1 MSIFRTATQCFRR
14 RAQSRIVIAFVVCF
28 GVSVFVLPFSG
39 FAVRLLLF
47 FGFAPY
53 NHSAMIPTTYRL
65 LLISSSTVA
74 GTGYF
79 DHAESEIR
87 DHFRGVD
94 RVLFVPYALADY
106 EAYFSKARERFILMG
121 LDLTSIH
128 TAANSCRAVSDA
140 QAIFIGGG
148 NTFRLLKALYDLQ
161 LLDPIRERVVAGM
174 PYMGASA
181 GSNVAGPT
189 IRTTNDMPIVE
200 PPSLAALNLFPYQIN
215 PHYLDPD
222 PASTHM
228 GETREERLLQYLEE
242 NETPVVAIREGSYLR
257 VQNGEIWLK
266 GRAARIF
273 RRGQQPYEI
282 NPPATIEL

>member
-1 MSIFRTATQCFRR
+1 
-14 RAQSRIVIAFVVCF
+14 
-28 GVSVFVLPFSG
+28 
-39 FAVRLLLF
+39 
-47 FGFAPY
+47 
-53 NHSAMIPTTYRL
+53 MIPTSYRL

-74 GTGYF
+74 GTGYL

-87 DHFRGVD
+87 DHLRGTD
-94 RVLFVPYALADY
+94 RVLFIPYALADH
-106 EAYFSKARERFILMG
+106 ETYFAKARERFVFMG
-121 LDLTSIH
+121 LELTSIH
-128 TAANSCRAVSDA
+128 KAADPQHAVSEA
-140 QAIFIGGG
+140 PAIFVGGG
-148 NTFRLLKALYDLQ
+148 NTFRLLKALYDRQ
-161 LLDPIRERVVAGM
+161 LLDSIRERVRAGM

-200 PPSLAALNLFPYQIN
+200 PSSLASLNLFPYQIN

-222 PASTHM
+222 PTSSHM

-266 GRAARIF
+266 GRPARIF
-273 RRGQQPYEI
+273 RCGQPPYEI
-282 NPPATIEL
+282 SPPAKLDF